1 MPSPRQTALRAL
13 LAAAATTAL
22 SAAALAQEEDVS
34 EQAKAT
40 EQGEVYQGHAFAMH
54 GDVRYPADFPY
65 FDYINPEA
73 PKGGEIKL
81 GALGSFD
88 TLNPVIIQ
96 GTLAGAVGFVM
107 DTLMVSSADEPF
119 TEYCLICES
128 IRVPPDRGWV
138 EFDMNPA
145 ATFSDGTPI
154 TVEDVIWSFEA
165 WTQNHP
171 QYQFYYADVT
181 EVTQIGERTV
191 RFDFSTNENKELPLI
206 LGQIPIMSKAYW
218 TAEGR
223 DISRIT
229 LTPWVGSGP
238 YTIGRVDPGQRV
250 VLQRNPDYWAA
261 DHPIRIGQ
269 YNFDRII
276 FEYFGD
282 EQVMFEAFRGGE
294 LDYRAENS
302 SKNWAT
308 GYEMPEVDA
317 GVLVREELADGLAQ
331 PFQGLFFN
339 MRRPQFQ
346 DRRVREAMILAFDFE
361 WANQNLFYGLYRRT
375 DSIFE
380 SSELEATGLP
390 TPEELAIL
398 EPLRDQLPA
407 EVFTTDYEA
416 PSTTVEGGLRANL
429 RRAVELLEEAGYRM
443 QGDVRVHEE
452 TGVALEMEIL
462 LSSPTF
468 ERIMLP
474 YAANLERLGVRAS
487 VRTVDA
493 SQYVE
498 RVDNFNFDATV
509 DVIGQSLSPGN
520 EQREYWGSAAAD
532 TPGSRNTMGMQ
543 NPAIDELIRLVI
555 AAPDRE
561 ALVTRTHALD
571 RALMWQMFAVPQ
583 WHNPFSWI
591 AYWDKFDHPRPEEPP
606 ISGVPFIAW
615 WYDADKA
622 ATLDERRQA
631 AR

>member
-1 MPSPRQTALRAL
+1 MSLRQPARCA
-13 LAAAATTAL
+13 LAAAAATVAL
-22 SAAALAQEEDVS
+22 SAAAIAQEAEVS
-34 EQAKAT
+34 DQLKAV
-40 EQGEVYQGHAFAMH
+40 EEGEIYEGHAFAMH
-54 GDVRYPADFPY
+54 GDVKYAAGFSHFGY
-65 FDYINPEA
+65 VNPDA
-73 PKGGEIKL
+73 PKGGEIKI
-81 GALGSFD
+81 GQLGSFD

-96 GTLAGAVGFVM
+96 GTLTGAVGYAM
-107 DTLMVSSADEPF
+107 DSLMVSSADEPF
-119 TEYCLICES
+119 TEYCLICET

-138 EFDMNPA
+138 EFDLNPDA
-145 ATFSDGTPI
+145 RFSDGSPI
-154 TVEDVIWSFEA
+154 TVEDVIWSFEV
-165 WTQNHP
+165 WTQYNP
-171 QYQFYYADVT
+171 QQKFYYADVSS
-181 EVTQIGERTV
+181 VTQVGERTV
-191 RFDFSTNENKELPLI
+191 RFDFSTSENKELPLI
-206 LGQIPIMSKAYW
+206 LGQLPIMSKAYW
-218 TAEGR
+218 TADGR

-238 YTIGRVDPGQRV
+238 YTIGRVDPGQRIV
-250 VLQRNPDYWAA
+250 MQRNPDYWAA
-261 DHPIRIGQ
+261 NHPTMVGQ
-269 YNFDRII
+269 HNFDRIV

-282 EQVMFEAFRGGE
+282 EQVMFEAFLGGE
-294 LDYRAENS
+294 LDYRVENS

-308 GYEMPEVDA
+308 GYNVPEVDA
-317 GVLVREELADGLAQ
+317 GVLVRESLEDRLAQ

-346 DRRVREAMILAFDFE
+346 DRRVREALILAFDFE

-390 TPEELAIL
+390 TEAELAIL
-398 EPLRDQLPA
+398 EPLRDQLPP
-407 EVFTTDYEA
+407 EVFTADYEA

-429 RRAVELLEEAGYRM
+429 RRAVELLEEAGYRI
-443 QGDVRVHEE
+443 QDGVRVHEE
-452 TGVALEMEIL
+452 TGIRLTMEIL

-474 YAANLERLGVRAS
+474 YAANLERLGIRAS
-487 VRTVDA
+487 VRTIDA

-498 RVDNFNFDATV
+498 RMDNFDFDAAV
-509 DVIGQSLSPGN
+509 QVIAQSLSPGN
-520 EQREYWGSAAAD
+520 EQRAYWGSESAD
-532 TPGSRNTMGMQ
+532 TPGSRNYMGLK

-555 AAPDRE
+555 NAPDRE

-583 WHNPFSWI
+583 WHNPYTWV

-606 ISGVPFIAW
+606 MSGIPFITW

-622 ATLDERRQA
+622 ATLNQRRQA